1 MYDGSKVS
9 SLNKTQILNLIENS
23 TIPQTTINKYFPDL
37 INPPKSKLIDLLDD
51 EFNNIFKV
59 INL

>member
-1 MYDGSKVS
+1 MFDGAKNPVI
-9 SLNKTQILNLIENS
+9 NKTQILNLIEN
-23 TIPQTTINKYFPDL
+23 TNIPQSTINKYFPDL

-51 EFNNIFKV
+51 EFENIFKV